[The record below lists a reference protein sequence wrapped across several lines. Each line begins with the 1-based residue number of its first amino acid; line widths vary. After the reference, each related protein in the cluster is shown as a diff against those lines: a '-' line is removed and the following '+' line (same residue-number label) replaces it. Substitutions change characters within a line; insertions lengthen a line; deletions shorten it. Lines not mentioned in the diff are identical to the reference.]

1 MDKPVLCIRRR
12 VSSDGHRAP
21 KPTLSFHED
30 LVVATAGKDA
40 AELRQCEFF
49 DVTPWSKQDIYLA
62 ACQALN
68 EERQRTIHRSHKAEL
83 ELREEARLR
92 GVDLRDGL

>member
-21 KPTLSFHED
+21 QPTLSWHED

-40 AELRQCEFF
+40 TELRQCEFF
-49 DVTPWSKQDIYLA
+49 DVSTFTRGEVFHA
-62 ACQALN
+62 ACQALV
-68 EERQRTIHRSHKAEL
+68 EERQRTIHNSHKAEL
-83 ELREEARLR
+83 EIREEARLR
-92 GVDLRDGL
+92 GVDLRDG